1 MGTYQKMKQAERVV
15 KLMTANYEDHKDD
28 TELSEM
34 SLHRLE
40 SAREKYRS
48 LKYEYTIQ
56 SSILI
61 LVVFVTIAIAT
72 SYLLGG
78 V

>member
-1 MGTYQKMKQAERVV
+1 
-15 KLMTANYEDHKDD
+15 MTANYEDHKDD

>member
-1 MGTYQKMKQAERVV
+1 MGTYQKMKQAEKIV
-15 KLMTANYEDHKDD
+15 KLMTNNYEEHKDD

-34 SLHRLE
+34 SFYRLE
-40 SAREKYRS
+40 SAKEKYRT

-56 SSILI
+56 NSV
-61 LVVFVTIAIAT
+61 LVLVAFTVIAVLV

>member
-1 MGTYQKMKQAERVV
+1 MGTYQKMKQAEKVV

>member
-1 MGTYQKMKQAERVV
+1 MGTYQKMKQAEKIV
-15 KLMTANYEDHKDD
+15 KLMTNNYEEHKDD

-34 SLHRLE
+34 SFYRLE
-40 SAREKYRS
+40 SAKEKYRT

-56 SSILI
+56 SSV
-61 LVVFVTIAIAT
+61 LVLVAFTVIAVLV

>member
-1 MGTYQKMKQAERVV
+1 MGTYQKMKQAE
-15 KLMTANYEDHKDD
+15 ADIA
-28 TELSEM
+28 
-34 SLHRLE
+34 RLE
-40 SAREKYRS
+40 REYADWADHAIRTDQLNSAREKYRS

>member
-1 MGTYQKMKQAERVV
+1 MGTYQKMKQAEADIARLEKEVDQS
-15 KLMTANYEDHKDD
+15 AYWADHAMRTDQ
-28 TELSEM
+28 
-34 SLHRLE
+34 LE

-56 SSILI
+56 SSVLI